1 MGAILLLLCILL
13 QALAIESVGPLIRAG
28 SSLAF
33 VRLCVTSSD
42 YDECLQMSKVANQTI
57 SCVRARDKYEC
68 MKLIIDNEAD
78 IVNLNSEEL
87 YLAGRLY
94 NLEPFAMEQ
103 YDGDTQYYKSVVIIN
118 NKANI
123 NSMSD
128 LKGKRSCHGGLNSTH
143 GWDIPIGLLLATMT
157 MSPDCRGEMYSVSK
171 FFDQS
176 CAPGP
181 WSSDSGIDM
190 ELKQL
195 HSNLCAACQNSTLC
209 SDTDEFAGDEGALKC
224 LFSGYGQVAFT
235 TSKTVERF
243 LLSDKLDRLERR
255 LMNNYV
261 YLCLD
266 GTKVPLDGKPCEWAH
281 KPTNVFVTAGS
292 RDKRDKEWFLSYL
305 QQLFFRFV
313 PYKPSWWRMKSL
325 FSDPMHVTQIL
336 PVPTHLQRW
345 DRYLGNFISS
355 IEKPLPLCELNSV
368 TMCTTSPEEELKC
381 FDLQKAAFSQ
391 RLRPEIDCKRRASKQ
406 ECLELI
412 AKRQADLVAVD
423 LSDLYEAPQAIVQ
436 QLEPVGVAQGFSDYA
451 VAVVRADSGIKF
463 LYQLGGRRSCHASF
477 GDLASWLSPLSV
489 LTERSLLDQASCN
502 KADQMAEYFG
512 GSCVPGAADLRV
524 NHYRSG
530 SDKLCAACRG
540 DSEGVHQCERS
551 SSERYH
557 GQAGALRCLVEGAGE
572 VAFVS
577 LSSLAGNVDG
587 RSQERWA
594 RNVPLALDSRNFR
607 LVCRSGPSMPL
618 GDYERCHL
626 TKLPGKLMVG
636 TKFTSKEDRLA
647 IRQLLIRL
655 VDKFATGTERDMFE
669 LFGPYLNKSDL
680 MFDDSTR
687 RIVPMKLEMSTF
699 DMAIR
704 LHFDP
709 SYQQIPITNKDA
721 NCKIVLTTTSAAAA
735 QSLISGSL
743 YALVVLLNCLVCLM
757 AIVSSSTLSQNLNLN
772 HRYTSNQ

>member
-1 MGAILLLLCILL
+1 
-13 QALAIESVGPLIRAG
+13 
-28 SSLAF
+28 
-33 VRLCVTSSD
+33 
-42 YDECLQMSKVANQTI
+42 
-57 SCVRARDKYEC
+57 
-68 MKLIIDNEAD
+68 
-78 IVNLNSEEL
+78 
-87 YLAGRLY
+87 
-94 NLEPFAMEQ
+94 
-103 YDGDTQYYKSVVIIN
+103 
-118 NKANI
+118 
-123 NSMSD
+123 
-128 LKGKRSCHGGLNSTH
+128 
-143 GWDIPIGLLLATMT
+143 
-157 MSPDCRGEMYSVSK
+157 
-171 FFDQS
+171 
-176 CAPGP
+176 
-181 WSSDSGIDM
+181 
-190 ELKQL
+190 
-195 HSNLCAACQNSTLC
+195 
-209 SDTDEFAGDEGALKC
+209 
-224 LFSGYGQVAFT
+224 VAFT
-235 TSKTVERF
+235 TSKTVERY
-243 LLSDKLDRLERR
+243 LLADRLDRR

-281 KPTNVFVTAGS
+281 KPTNVFVTSA
-292 RDKRDKEWFLSYL
+292 RDKREKEWFLSYL

-336 PVPTHLQRW
+336 PVPAHLQRW

-391 RLRPEIDCKRRASKQ
+391 RLRPEIDCKRRSNKQ

-423 LSDLYEAPQAIVQ
+423 LSDLYEAPQSVVQ
-436 QLEPVGVAQGFSDYA
+436 QLEPVGIAQGFADYS

-477 GDLASWLSPLSV
+477 GDTASWLSPLSV
-489 LTERSLLDQASCN
+489 LTERSLLDQQSCN

-530 SDKLCAACRG
+530 SDKLCAICRG
-540 DSEGVHQCERS
+540 DSLGIHQCERS
-551 SSERYH
+551 GSERYH

-577 LSSLAGNVDG
+577 LSSLAANVDG
-587 RSQERWA
+587 RSPEQWA
-594 RNVPLALDSRNFR
+594 RSVPLALDSRNFR

-626 TKLPGKLMVG
+626 TRLPGKIMVA
-636 TKFTSKEDRLA
+636 TKFTSKEERLA
-647 IRQLLIRL
+647 IRQLLTRL
-655 VDKFATGTERDMFE
+655 VDKFAGESREMFE

-699 DMAIR
+699 DMASR

-709 SYQQIPITNKDA
+709 SYQQISITNKDA
-721 NCKIVLTTTSAAAA
+721 NCKIVLTTSAA
-735 QSLISGSL
+735 QTFKPGHSI
-743 YALVVLLNCLVCLM
+743 VPVLLNSFCSM
-757 AIVSSSTLSQNLNLN
+757 AILSLIQYLHFSTPNFV
-772 HRYTSNQ
+772 RW